1 MELTAVHVT
10 AGETRLGGGLAHP
23 DQQLVHSVLDPLPV
37 APYTCPT
44 FPDVPGVYTST
55 PATAAPEAG
64 GRDDGSDHTRQAT
77 RSVGE
82 GRNGC
87 RSRPRPRR
95 PFTRSAGI
103 EGESHLGYRAVNPA
117 PVTTTSRAIPNLLP
131 HICASCR
138 KTTTAPRPPGRAAV
152 WVTAGVLARRRLVFA
167 DRPGFVKGALRAFAS
182 AAPALRFSLGLR
194 PSLDNPAPVLRRASS
209 RVERVCLTLQ
219 AGRRRPH
226 VRFGCHRP

>member
-1 MELTAVHVT
+1 M
-10 AGETRLGGGLAHP
+10 
-23 DQQLVHSVLDPLPV
+23 
-37 APYTCPT
+37 
-44 FPDVPGVYTST
+44 
-55 PATAAPEAG
+55 
-64 GRDDGSDHTRQAT
+64 GR
-77 RSVGE
+77 
-82 GRNGC
+82 
-87 RSRPRPRR
+87 RSRQRPRR
-95 PFTRSAGI
+95 PSTRSAGI
-103 EGESHLGYRAVNPA
+103 EGESHLGYRAVNPRL
-117 PVTTTSRAIPNLLP
+117 VTTAARAMPKLP